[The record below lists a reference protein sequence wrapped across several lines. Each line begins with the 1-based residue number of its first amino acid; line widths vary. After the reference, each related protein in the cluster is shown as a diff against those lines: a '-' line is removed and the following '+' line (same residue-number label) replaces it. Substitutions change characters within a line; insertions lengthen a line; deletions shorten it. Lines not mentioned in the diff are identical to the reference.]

1 MEPREAMT
9 GTLIGV
15 GLGPGDPDLMTL
27 KAARAIG
34 AAGVVAYPALPGT
47 DSFARS
53 IAADL
58 IRPDAD
64 EIVIEVPM
72 TKAREPAQAAYDV
85 GAGRIAE
92 ALAAGRDV
100 AVLCEGDPFFYG
112 SFMYLHARLSD
123 RFPVEVIPGI
133 TSVSA
138 ATARAALP
146 LVARNEVLTVLPGPL
161 ESDAL
166 ATRIDAAEA
175 VVIMKVGRH
184 LGRIRDVLATRG
196 LVDRAL
202 YVERATLEAERI
214 LPLADAPE
222 AAPYFSLIL
231 VSKGSDP
238 WL

>member
-1 MEPREAMT
+1 MT

-27 KAARAIG
+27 RAARTIG
-34 AAGVVAYPALPGT
+34 AAEVVAYPALPDT

-58 IRPDAD
+58 IRPDAH

-72 TKAREPAQAAYDV
+72 TKAREPAQAAYDA
-85 GAGRIAE
+85 GAERIAE
-92 ALAAGRDV
+92 VLAAGRDV

-112 SFMYLHARLSD
+112 SFMYLHSRLSD
-123 RFPVEVIPGI
+123 RFPVTVIPGI

-138 ATARAALP
+138 ATARSLRP
-146 LVARNEVLTVLPGPL
+146 LVARNEVLTVLPGPIDSA
-161 ESDAL
+161 EL
-166 ATRIDAAEA
+166 AARIGEAEA

-184 LGRIRDVLATRG
+184 LGRIRDVLDRLG
-196 LVDRAL
+196 LAERAV
-202 YVERATLEAERI
+202 YIERATLDAERI
-214 LPLADAPE
+214 LPLAQAPNP
-222 AAPYFSLIL
+222 APYFSLIL
-231 VSKGSDP
+231 VTKGSDP

>member
-1 MEPREAMT
+1 MT
-9 GTLIGV
+9 GMLIGV

-27 KAARAIG
+27 RAARVIG
-34 AAGVVAYPALPGT
+34 AAEVVAYPTLPGT

-72 TKAREPAQAAYDV
+72 TKAREPAQAAYEV
-85 GAGRIAE
+85 GAERIAA
-92 ALAAGRDV
+92 ALEAGRDV

-112 SFMYLHARLSD
+112 SFMYLHSRLAE
-123 RFPVEVIPGI
+123 RFPVTVIPGI

-138 ATARAALP
+138 ATAGALRP
-146 LVARNEVLTVLPGPL
+146 LVARNEVLTVLPGPID
-161 ESDAL
+161 SAML
-166 ATRIDAAEA
+166 ASKVEQAEA

-184 LGRIRDVLATRG
+184 LSRIRDVLDQLG
-196 LVDRAL
+196 LAEQAI
-202 YVERATLEAERI
+202 YVERATLDAERI
-214 LPLADAPE
+214 LPLAEAPDP
-222 AAPYFSLIL
+222 APYFSLIL
-231 VSKGSDP
+231 VTKGSDP